1 MRRPLAL
8 IVLLLS
14 VRAVHAQVLDNETEW
29 VRWAR
34 DAGTEWLSHDV
45 AVPAELKIDAEARG
59 QAERVGA
66 RQVERMRVIWE
77 RWAQAQWRRVPA
89 AERPRLTQRLN
100 AYYLNQRAAMH
111 MQTLGEDGDRL
122 MLAAWQR
129 PSYCRLEPE
138 RGWFADTAVAVS
150 QLPPQERAALWAA
163 QDAAW
168 ERQVSG
174 AALPM
179 MAVPEIPLSRAIQEK
194 VASWTSQVVR
204 GGPAM
209 TPVLAWSRL
218 VRRKS
223 DAITCSVRQWWLQH
237 ALLSP
242 GAEGRSL
249 AEAIRYDTLPLPT
262 YESPPAGQPADG
274 YPVAAMRHGVEGVL
288 QVHARLAGGRLQN
301 PVVASRRI
309 TVPGLEGERPIA
321 FETIF
326 DEQTLARAR
335 QARQEGPDADRV
347 TVEFVWRLQ

>member
-1 MRRPLAL
+1 
-8 IVLLLS
+8 VLLLS
-14 VRAVHAQVLDNETEW
+14 VRAVHAQAPGDETEW

-34 DAGTEWLSHDV
+34 DAGTEWLNRDV

-66 RQVERMRVIWE
+66 RQMERMGVVWE
-77 RWAQAQWRRVPA
+77 RWARAQWRRVPVA
-89 AERPRLTQRLN
+89 DRPRLAQRLH

-138 RGWFADTAVAVS
+138 DGWFANTVVAVS
-150 QLPPQERAALWAA
+150 QLQPQQRAAVWAA
-163 QDAAW
+163 QDTAW
-168 ERQVSG
+168 ERQASG
-174 AALPM
+174 SGLPM
-179 MAVPEIPLSRAIQEK
+179 MAAPEIPLSRAIQDK
-194 VASWTSQVVR
+194 VASWSSQAVR
-204 GGPAM
+204 AGPAM
-209 TPVLAWSRL
+209 IPVLAWSRL

-223 DAITCSVRQWWLQH
+223 DAVTCSVRLWWLQH
-237 ALLSP
+237 ALLLP
-242 GAEGRSL
+242 GADQRSL

-326 DEQTLARAR
+326 DEPTLARAR